1 MEDKF
6 IKDKTDPTPLTT
18 SQLLREI
25 GSLKELV
32 FTEIVAVKEGI
43 KIAHEDLVRVPTDV
57 QRQVGSLRELLE
69 TKIIDSDNLKEE
81 KFRNIDKRLD
91 LVEQARIEQKKDTAT
106 AVDAALKAAK
116 EAVTEQNTSN
126 VLAINKSETS
136 TTKQIDNQDSKINDI
151 KDRLIRLEALV
162 VSFTT
167 TVADVKTLSG
177 ISSESKGRNA
187 GVNWVI
193 GVLIAVA
200 GIAGTVIGFVIKS
213 K

>member
-6 IKDKTDPTPLTT
+6 IPDKSDPTQLTT

-25 GSLKELV
+25 GALKELV

-43 KIAHEDLVRVPTDV
+43 RIAHEDLVRVPTDV
-57 QRQVGSLRELLE
+57 QRQVGALKELL
-69 TKIIDSDNLKEE
+69 TQQLVDSDKLKEE
-81 KFRNIDKRLD
+81 KFSNIDKRLD

-151 KDRLIRLEALV
+151 KDRLIRLEGLV
-162 VSFTT
+162 LSFTT
-167 TVADVKTLSG
+167 TVADVKTLLS
-177 ISSESKGRNA
+177 ISSEKKGGTDTA
-187 GVNWVI
+187 KYVI
-193 GVLIAVA
+193 GVALIIA
-200 GIAGTVIGFVIKS
+200 GIVIGYLSRNK
-213 K
+213 

>member
-177 ISSESKGRNA
+177 ISSEKKGGSDA
-187 GVNWVI
+187 TKYII
-193 GVLIAVA
+193 GLLLTIA
-200 GIAGTVIGFVIKS
+200 GIAIGYVFK

>member
-57 QRQVGSLRELLE
+57 QRQVEALRELLE

-177 ISSESKGRNA
+177 ISSEKKGGSDA
-187 GVNWVI
+187 TKYII
-193 GVLIAVA
+193 GLLLTIA
-200 GIAGTVIGFVIKS
+200 GIAIGYVFK